1 MKKVILYNGLSNL
14 MLELV
19 MWMIYLKQMGWSVG
33 EIALLESVFTICQFL
48 FEFPTGIISDRLGHK
63 NALLLGEILSILYL
77 ITYFFPAQHWLLYVG
92 FVLFALGL
100 ALISGTD
107 VSLMYESVPAVEK
120 EKFLKYS
127 GYFNMVAIFGM
138 AISNA
143 LGGVIAKYSWT
154 ALFTCCILIRAL
166 AFFTALSINPA
177 DFGGDEVEDLRSV
190 KQIWHR
196 FGAFVRESKAFRW
209 VILLMCTSSAAV
221 TISHQYGPLM
231 LTKGGLSVTQAGFI
245 FGLMALVAGI
255 ILAFIYKIT
264 KFIKPM
270 VLSFVLQLG
279 CLVCFGSFL
288 GRQLLLVLIGLMF
301 INIAFE
307 LWNAIF
313 EAEIQRLSYEGIRA
327 TAMSVIYFGE
337 SLLMT
342 IGSWTI
348 SLFSRTYSLTSIVG
362 VLGSI
367 LFLIA
372 LFGLIGYARLTHNKD
387 ESA

>member
-63 NALLLGEILSILYL
+63 NALLLGEALSILYL

-120 EKFLKYS
+120 KKFLKYS
-127 GYFNMVAIFGM
+127 GYFNMVAILGM

-221 TISHQYGPLM
+221 TISHQYGSLM
-231 LTKGGLSVTQAGFI
+231 LTKEGLSVAQTGFI

-288 GRQLLLVLIGLMF
+288 WRQLLLVLIGLMF

-327 TAMSVIYFGE
+327 TVMSVIYFGE

>member
-1 MKKVILYNGLSNL
+1 MKKVIIYNGLSNI

-63 NALLLGEILSILYL
+63 NALLLGETLSILYL

-107 VSLMYESVPAVEK
+107 VSLMYESVPEAEK
-120 EKFLKYS
+120 KKFLKYS

-143 LGGVIAKYSWT
+143 LGGAIAKYSWV
-154 ALFTCCILIRAL
+154 ALFACCILIRAL

-177 DFGGDEVEDLRSV
+177 DFGGDEVEDLQSF

-196 FGAFVRESKAFRW
+196 FGVFVRESQAFRW

-231 LTKGGLSVTQAGFI
+231 LTKGGLSVAQAGFI
-245 FGLMALVAGI
+245 FGLMALIAGL
-255 ILAFIYKIT
+255 ILAFLYKIT
-264 KFIKPM
+264 KVIKPL

-288 GRQLLLVLIGLMF
+288 WHQLSFVLIGLMF

-313 EAEIQRLSYEGIRA
+313 EAEIQRMSYEGIRA

-342 IGSWTI
+342 VGSWTI

-362 VLGSI
+362 ILGSI

-372 LFGLIGYARLTHNKD
+372 LFGLIGYARITSRKYEGD
-387 ESA
+387 